1 MDAKIRFEK
10 VRAAIERLNPAVHA
24 CVFYDGR
31 DEEVAMVASY
41 VRVGLERR
49 ELCVCIVDDGRER
62 ILDALSS
69 EGVDAQAQL
78 REGRLVFFEKQ
89 LARHLTTLDMLGKIE
104 EWTEGARR
112 AGHAGCRITGEMTW
126 ALDGGGSLKQLAEF
140 EAQLNLNQVYE
151 RHACIGLCQFDVRRF
166 TPELL
171 REMIMLHPF
180 VVVGDRVCRNPYHVP
195 PERYLSP
202 DWPLHETDWMLT
214 NLEQLQLAQDGL
226 QASEQSYRALAR
238 RMVGLQEQE
247 RRDIARELHDRVG
260 QTLTAMRID
269 MDMIRTR
276 LAEHDD
282 PAIRRRNDDS
292 LELIDSVFKAVENL
306 MYDLRPPMLD
316 EYGLVAPLKWYAEKF
331 TDRTGI
337 RVLVRGD
344 ESRRCPPG
352 IELALFRIAQEA
364 LNNVA
369 RHSRARNVAIE
380 FQAVGA
386 HVLLTIEDDGVG
398 FDFEAGRT
406 ELAGYGLITM
416 RERAEAVGGTFEAH
430 SVKGKGARIR
440 VEVPSAP

>member
-1 MDAKIRFEK
+1 MDTETRFEK

-24 CVFYDGR
+24 CAFYDGR

-62 ILDALSS
+62 ILEALAA

-78 REGRLVFFEKQ
+78 REGRLIFFEKQ
-89 LARHLTTLDMLGKIE
+89 LARQLTPLDMLGKLE

-112 AGHAGCRITGEMTW
+112 AGHAGCRIAGEMTW
-126 ALDGGGSLKQLAEF
+126 VLDGGGTLKQLAEF
-140 EAQLNLNQVYE
+140 EAQVNLNQVYE

-166 TPELL
+166 PPESL
-171 REMIMLHPF
+171 REMIVLHPF
-180 VVVGDRVCRNPYHVP
+180 VVVGDRVCRNPYFVP
-195 PERYLSP
+195 AERYLSS
-202 DWPLHETDWMLT
+202 DWPRHETEWMLT

-226 QASEQSYRALAR
+226 QESEESYRALAR

-282 PAIRRRNDDS
+282 PVIRRRNDDS
-292 LELIDSVFKAVENL
+292 LELIDSVFKAVENV
-306 MYDLRPPMLD
+306 MYDLRPPMID
-316 EYGLVAPLKWYAEKF
+316 EYGLIAPLRWYAKKF
-331 TDRTGI
+331 TERTGI
-337 RVLVRGD
+337 RVEVRGD
-344 ESRRCPPG
+344 ESRRSGPQV
-352 IELALFRIAQEA
+352 ERALVRIAQEA

-369 RHSRARNVAIE
+369 RHAQASRVAIE
-380 FQAVGA
+380 LREIGSDVVF
-386 HVLLTIEDDGVG
+386 TIEDDGKG
-398 FDFEAGRT
+398 FDVEAGRARKT
-406 ELAGYGLITM
+406 GYGFSTM
-416 RERAEAVGGTFEAH
+416 RERAESAGGTFEVH
-430 SVKGKGARIR
+430 SEKGKGTR
-440 VEVPSAP
+440 VTVRVPA